1 MTGLTRRGFALG
13 ALAAAGTAAAAPPGR
28 AVEAVWRGTALGG
41 AATIRLRGEGDAA
54 RAALAEAAGEIARL
68 EALFSLADPASQLSR
83 LNRDGALD
91 APARDLRATLL
102 AAEGWR
108 AATWGAFEPTVQ
120 PLWRARFQGRDA
132 DAARAS
138 VGPGRV
144 AVAPAAV
151 RLAPG
156 AAVTLNGI
164 AQGTVADR
172 VAALLARRGFADLV
186 ADAGELRLSGP
197 RRPVDLPELGLR
209 LRLAEGAVAVSR
221 PGALRFLD
229 GGGHILAPD
238 GGAER
243 WVAVAAVAPFA
254 EDADALSTAAAVSGP
269 DRLAALAE
277 RPGVAL
283 FARGRDGRTL
293 RFGARPLLREIAP

>member
-1 MTGLTRRGFALG
+1 MRLTRRGFALG
-13 ALAAAGTAAAAPPGR
+13 AVAAAGTAAAALPGR

-41 AATIRLRGEGDAA
+41 RAEIRLRGEGDAA

-68 EALFSLADPASQLSR
+68 EALFSLADPASQLAR
-83 LNRDGALD
+83 LNRDGALA
-91 APARDLRATLL
+91 APARDLRATLT

-120 PLWRARFQGRDA
+120 PLWRARFDGRDA
-132 DAARAS
+132 EAARAL
-138 VGPGRV
+138 VGPGRM
-144 AVAPAAV
+144 AVAADAI

-156 AAVTLNGI
+156 AAMTLNGI
-164 AQGTVADR
+164 AQGTIADR
-172 VAALLARRGFADLV
+172 VAALLARRGFAEVV

-197 RRPVDLPELGLR
+197 RRPVALPELGLR

-221 PGALRFLD
+221 PGALRFAD
-229 GGGHILAPD
+229 GGGHILSTDGAP
-238 GGAER
+238 ER
-243 WVAVAAVAPFA
+243 WVAAAAVAPAA

-283 FARGRDGRTL
+283 FARGLDGRL
-293 RFGARPLLREIAP
+293 SRFGARPLLREIAS